1 MIRVLCMA
9 VGCVFALAGC
19 FDIEQRIELNED
31 MSGTAT
37 ITMAIDMEPMAY
49 VGAMMERAMSGQE
62 GEPTEAEIAAARQE
76 MIEQQTDDEMPDAA
90 AVKAAAKES
99 LPDGIRLV
107 SADFTQEE
115 LKVRY
120 VMTLAFDNVS
130 DLGDLELAN
139 PQGVEDDGSNPM
151 DKPFE
156 GLKIVDEGDT
166 LLITSEPLNP
176 AKDQMESGQIPPEGE
191 EIFRRVMGGLRVAF
205 ILKTPFEAI
214 EHNAT
219 RVDGDTLYWEYDAQ
233 ALMGQ
238 AGTAEPSRARFRK

>member
-1 MIRVLCMA
+1 MIRVLGIA
-9 VGCVFALAGC
+9 VGCAFALTGC

-37 ITMAIDMEPMAY
+37 IAMAIDMEPMAS
-49 VGAMMERAMSGQE
+49 VGAMMERMMAGQE
-62 GEPTEAEIAAARQE
+62 GEPTADEIAAARQQ
-76 MIEQQTDDEMPDAA
+76 MIEQQTDDELPDAA
-90 AVKAAAKES
+90 AVEAAAKES

-120 VMTLAFDNVS
+120 VMTLAFDALAGLS
-130 DLGDLELAN
+130 DLKLAN
-139 PQGVEDDGSNPM
+139 PRGVEDDGSNPM
-151 DKPFE
+151 DRPFE
-156 GLKIVDEGDT
+156 GLQITDEGDT

-176 AKDQMESGQIPPEGE
+176 AKEQMESGQIPPEGE

-205 ILKTPFEAI
+205 VLKTPFEAI

-219 RVDGDTLYWEYDAQ
+219 RVDGDTLYWEYDAK
-233 ALMGQ
+233 ALMSQ
-238 AGTAEPSRARFRK
+238 AGTAEPIRARFRK

>member
-1 MIRVLCMA
+1 MIRALCIA
-9 VGCVFALAGC
+9 VGCVFALTGC

-37 ITMAIDMEPMAY
+37 ISMAIDMEPMAY
-49 VGAMMERAMSGQE
+49 VGAMMERMMAGQE
-62 GEPTEAEIAAARQE
+62 GEPTAEEIAAARQQ

-90 AVKAAAKES
+90 AVEAAAKES

-130 DLGDLELAN
+130 GLGDLELAN

-151 DKPFE
+151 DRPFE
-156 GLKIVDEGDT
+156 GLQITDEGDT

-176 AKDQMESGQIPPEGE
+176 AKKQMESGQIPPEGE
-191 EIFRRVMGGLRVAF
+191 EIFRRVMGGLKVAF
-205 ILKTPFEAI
+205 VLKTPFEAI

-219 RVDGDTLYWEYDAQ
+219 RVDGDTLYWEYDAE
-233 ALMGQ
+233 ALMSQ
-238 AGTAEPSRARFRK
+238 AGTAEPIRARFRK

>member
-1 MIRVLCMA
+1 MIRALCIAM
-9 VGCVFALAGC
+9 GCVFPLTGC

-37 ITMAIDMEPMAY
+37 IAMAIDMEPMAY
-49 VGAMMERAMSGQE
+49 VGALMERVMAGRE
-62 GEPTEAEIAAARQE
+62 GEPTEEEIAAARRE
-76 MIEQQTDDEMPDAA
+76 MIEQQTADDMPDAA
-90 AVKAAAKES
+90 AVEAAAKES
-99 LPDGIRLV
+99 LPDGIRLL

-120 VMTLAFDNVS
+120 VMTLAFDNLGG
-130 DLGDLELAN
+130 LGDLKLGN
-139 PQGVEDDGSNPM
+139 PRGVESDGENPI
-151 DKPFE
+151 DRPFE
-156 GLKIVDEGDT
+156 GLKYIDEGDT

-176 AKDQMESGQIPPEGE
+176 AKEQMESGQIPPEGE

-205 ILKTPFEAI
+205 ILKTPFEVV

-238 AGTAEPSRARFRK
+238 AGTAEPIRARFRK

>member
-1 MIRVLCMA
+1 
-9 VGCVFALAGC
+9 
-19 FDIEQRIELNED
+19 
-31 MSGTAT
+31 
-37 ITMAIDMEPMAY
+37 
-49 VGAMMERAMSGQE
+49 
-62 GEPTEAEIAAARQE
+62 

-130 DLGDLELAN
+130 DIGDLELAN

-238 AGTAEPSRARFRK
+238 AGTAEPIRARFRK